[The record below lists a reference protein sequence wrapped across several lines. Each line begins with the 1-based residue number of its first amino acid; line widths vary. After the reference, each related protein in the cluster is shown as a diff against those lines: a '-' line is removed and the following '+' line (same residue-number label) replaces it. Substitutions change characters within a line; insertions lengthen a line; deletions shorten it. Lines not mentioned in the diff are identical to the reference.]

1 MTDELE
7 NELKPCPFCGG
18 QVHRIA
24 GDDENAHDIECDG
37 CAYIFYDL
45 SEGNNWWNDRPIEDA
60 LEEAAIKQA
69 EEIYKLTNLLLETK
83 KDSEYWFGICEGQ
96 KFSESLRKESIIHR
110 SLIMSLESEHIE

>member
-18 QVHRIA
+18 QVHRID

-60 LEEAAIKQA
+60 LRNGNDQWQENFTEA
-69 EEIYKLTNLLLETK
+69 ETLLK
-83 KDSEYWFGICEGQ
+83 KCEDWLML
-96 KFSESLRKESIIHR
+96 FSYNPNNTQDHLNTSNYLLWDIHNF
-110 SLIMSLESEHIE
+110 LNECD